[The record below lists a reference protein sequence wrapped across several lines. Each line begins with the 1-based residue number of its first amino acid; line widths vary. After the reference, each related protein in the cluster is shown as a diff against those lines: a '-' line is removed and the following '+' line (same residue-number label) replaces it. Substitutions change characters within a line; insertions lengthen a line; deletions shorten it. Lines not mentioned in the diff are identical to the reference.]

1 MECSIIVLTYNS
13 QLEKIL
19 QTLNSILNQHNLQK
33 IEIVISDDG
42 SKYNNFKEIET
53 FFFEHAF
60 KNYKLVPNE
69 YNKGTVE
76 NFYAG
81 AKVAA
86 GRYIKAIGC
95 GDLLFEKETIVK
107 ICEFMD
113 EGNKKIC
120 FGLLKAFNKNGE
132 GITYRDC
139 NIPMD
144 LKAFKDKN
152 QKKINRNIITWGK
165 LISGAS
171 LFFERDC
178 LIKLLKEI
186 RGKVKFCEDYI
197 QIIALV
203 KEIQIYFFDEN
214 VVWYEIRDGISTSKD
229 PVWEKRIKQDYD
241 TLFIYMEQKYYNN
254 KYVSKR
260 VTKQRLGRYP
270 RLLRGIIK
278 FLIDPGMF
286 LIPIRTSIQKK
297 QGLYNGKNIK
307 GFLNEV

>member
-95 GDLLFEKETIVK
+95 GDLMFEKETIVK
-107 ICEFMD
+107 IC
-113 EGNKKIC
+113 
-120 FGLLKAFNKNGE
+120 
-132 GITYRDC
+132 
-139 NIPMD
+139 
-144 LKAFKDKN
+144 
-152 QKKINRNIITWGK
+152 
-165 LISGAS
+165 
-171 LFFERDC
+171 
-178 LIKLLKEI
+178 
-186 RGKVKFCEDYI
+186 
-197 QIIALV
+197 
-203 KEIQIYFFDEN
+203 
-214 VVWYEIRDGISTSKD
+214 
-229 PVWEKRIKQDYD
+229 
-241 TLFIYMEQKYYNN
+241 
-254 KYVSKR
+254 
-260 VTKQRLGRYP
+260 
-270 RLLRGIIK
+270 
-278 FLIDPGMF
+278 
-286 LIPIRTSIQKK
+286 
-297 QGLYNGKNIK
+297 
-307 GFLNEV
+307 